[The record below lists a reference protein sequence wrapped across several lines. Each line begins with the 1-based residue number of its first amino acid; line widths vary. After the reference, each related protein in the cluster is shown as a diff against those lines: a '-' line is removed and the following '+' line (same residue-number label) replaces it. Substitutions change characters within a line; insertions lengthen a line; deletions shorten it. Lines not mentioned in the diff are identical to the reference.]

1 MGWGMVSV
9 LWLLPLGVGVGIL
22 AAILGIGGG
31 LVIVPVLNFLG
42 ATPVQATATSLVGV
56 FLGATAATLQNWS
69 SQNLQGRLVI
79 YLALPALL
87 TTELG
92 VRLANILPPRYLLL
106 AFALLLVT
114 AIFLLD
120 FKKRIIPQ
128 ENTPQLVRGTPII
141 GAVAGLLSGMLGVG
155 GGLVMVPLQ
164 MLWLGQ
170 NIKDAIRSS
179 LGAITIISLWGVVSH
194 GLKGNVLWAEGFLL
208 GTGTVLGGQW
218 GANLLPKL
226 PDRLV
231 AQLFRL
237 FLVVMAIYIVY
248 KAWRIG

>member
-1 MGWGMVSV
+1 MWQA
-9 LWLLPLGVGVGIL
+9 LWLLALGMGVGIL

-56 FLGATAATLQNWS
+56 FLGATAATVQNWYS
-69 SQNLQGRLVI
+69 GNLAGGIVI

-92 VRLANILPPRYLLL
+92 VRLANILPGRYLLL
-106 AFALLLVT
+106 AFALLLIT

-120 FKKRIIPQ
+120 LKKQISKQ
-128 ENTPQLVRGTPII
+128 EHTPRFVTGAPLI
-141 GAVAGLLSGMLGVG
+141 GGIAGMLSGLLGVG

-194 GLKGNVLWAEGFLL
+194 SLKGNVLWEKGFWL
-208 GTGTVLGGQW
+208 GMGTALGGQL
-218 GANLLPKL
+218 GASLLPKL

-231 AQLFRL
+231 THLFRL
-237 FLVVMAIYIVY
+237 FLVIMAIYMVY
-248 KAWRIG
+248 KAWHM